1 MDELFSIGVTVLG
14 VLVALVVVFALFDW
28 LVF

>member
-14 VLVALVVVFALFDW
+14 VLAALVVVFVLFDW